1 LDQNYSLSHFH
12 LGVSKLKSRL
22 VREATEDFKRS
33 MQTEENP
40 NSLDG
45 LGQCYHMM
53 GNFELAIDHF
63 EQAIQLKPQEIEFL
77 KNRA

>member
-1 LDQNYSLSHFH
+1 MA
-12 LGVSKLKSRL
+12 KSYIQENDLEKSIEYFR
-22 VREATEDFKRS
+22 RS

-63 EQAIQLKPQEIEFL
+63 EQAI
-77 KNRA
+77 

>member
-1 LDQNYSLSHFH
+1 
-12 LGVSKLKSRL
+12 
-22 VREATEDFKRS
+22 